1 MIEVELDS
9 EARTGRFILRPQ
21 RSATWRDNLWLVA
34 AVAVLAVPIA
44 LYWTAFGFWPV
55 LLVCLL
61 HLAALFVAL
70 YKVSYALLAR
80 EVVTVGSE
88 QITIEAGHREVERRF
103 ELTRAWVQVLLRTG
117 PPRRR
122 NALILRSA
130 GRAVE
135 LGRFL
140 TDDEREELAGE
151 LRRVVAA
158 GPPRADST
166 GAHVEP

>member
-1 MIEVELDS
+1 MIEVELDE

-55 LLVCLL
+55 LLVCVL
-61 HLAALFVAL
+61 HLLALTWAL

-103 ELTRAWVQVLLRTG
+103 ELTRAWAQVLLRSG
-117 PPRRR
+117 ARRR
-122 NALILRSA
+122 HNTLIVRSA

-151 LRRVVAA
+151 LQRLVAA
-158 GPPRADST
+158 APPLANST
-166 GAHVEP
+166 ESRVEP

>member
-1 MIEVELDS
+1 MIEVELDN

-55 LLVCLL
+55 LLVCAL
-61 HLAALFVAL
+61 HLLALTWAL
-70 YKVSYALLAR
+70 YKVSHALLAR
-80 EVVTVGSE
+80 EVVTVGPE

-103 ELTRAWVQVLLRTG
+103 ELTRAWAQVRLRTG
-117 PPRRR
+117 PRRR
-122 NALILRSA
+122 YNTLVLRSA

-140 TDDEREELAGE
+140 TDDEREQLAGE
-151 LRRVVAA
+151 LKRVVAA
-158 GPPRADST
+158 APPLADSN
-166 GAHVEP
+166 EPRFEP

>member
-1 MIEVELDS
+1 MIEVELDD

-55 LLVCLL
+55 LLVCVL
-61 HLAALFVAL
+61 HLLALLAAL

-80 EVVTVGSE
+80 EVVTVGAE
-88 QITIEAGHREVERRF
+88 RITIESGHREVERRF
-103 ELTRAWVQVLLRTG
+103 ELTRAWAQVLLRTG
-117 PPRRR
+117 ARRR
-122 NALILRSA
+122 HNSLILRSA

-140 TDDEREELAGE
+140 TDDEREQLAGE
-151 LRRVVAA
+151 LKRVVVAT
-158 GPPRADST
+158 PPLADSNEP
-166 GAHVEP
+166 HVEP